1 MTHFSVLQFTKSKN
15 NFIKNYFLTHLGGLE
30 VKLPNSEKWQ
40 KLGHLPG
47 AIFINTGE
55 LLSVWTNNLFPA
67 LVRVTMKFLRH

>member
-1 MTHFSVLQFTKSKN
+1 MTRK
-15 NFIKNYFLTHLGGLE
+15 YFNGFLICLGGLE

-47 AIFINTGE
+47 AIFINGGE

-67 LVRVTMKFLRH
+67 LVRRPCMVLVRH